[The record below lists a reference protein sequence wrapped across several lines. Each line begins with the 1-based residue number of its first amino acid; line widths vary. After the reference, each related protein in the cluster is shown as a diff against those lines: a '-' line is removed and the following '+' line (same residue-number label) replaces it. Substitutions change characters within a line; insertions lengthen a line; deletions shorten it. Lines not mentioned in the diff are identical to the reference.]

1 MLSGFGLEDRRVL
14 LLGAAGGIGSAAIR
28 EGLRHRYGL
37 MRLADIAPLTPAGQG
52 EETVTVDLLD
62 IPSLVAAMAG
72 IDCVVHM
79 AGVPV
84 EPEANAW
91 DQVLPA
97 NIVGVH
103 NLFEA
108 ARLAGVKR
116 VLFASSHHAAGF
128 HQRDTPTAQTL
139 VPRPD
144 SYYGVSKV
152 FGEAMGR
159 MYADKFGLQVLSLRI
174 GAYRDRPSDPAAGG
188 LDQPA
193 RHGRAG
199 EMRDRGPD
207 FGYATVYGVSANTRS
222 FWDNSAW
229 RFWATRR
236 GTTPRTGR
244 RRCWPVR
251 RRTRSRRRSRGA
263 GIAPRVSWGSR
274 GGSISGLSGSRTCP
288 TGCFATLFPHGG
300 RGT

>member
-1 MLSGFGLEDRRVL
+1 MSVL
-14 LLGAAGGIGSAAIR
+14 LLGAAGGIGSALR
-28 EGLRHRYGL
+28 EGLAGCYDL
-37 MRLADIAPLTPAGQG
+37 MRLADIAPLSAAGPG
-52 EETVTVDLLD
+52 EEIVRVDLLD
-62 IPSLVAAMAG
+62 LDGLVAAMAG

-91 DQVLPA
+91 ARVLPA

-108 ARLAGVKR
+108 ARIAGVKR

-128 HQRDTPTAQTL
+128 HRRETPTAETL

-174 GAYRDRPSDPAAGG
+174 GAYRERPSDPRQLAVWIS
-188 LDQPA
+188 P
-193 RHGRAG
+193 
-199 EMRDRGPD
+199 RDMVELVRCGIEAPD
-207 FGYATVYGVSANTRS
+207 FGYATVYGVSANTRT
-222 FWDNSAW
+222 FWDNSAVAFLGYQP
-229 RFWATRR
+229 RDNAEDWAEAIIASSPPEAPAAAPFQ
-236 GTTPRTGR
+236 GGWYCAKDFVGDPGR
-244 RRCWPVR
+244 VD
-251 RRTRSRRRSRGA
+251 
-263 GIAPRVSWGSR
+263 
-274 GGSISGLSGSRTCP
+274 
-288 TGCFATLFPHGG
+288 
-300 RGT
+300 

>member
-1 MLSGFGLEDRRVL
+1 MELADRRIL
-14 LLGAAGGIGSAAIR
+14 LLGAAGGIGSAIR
-28 EGLRHRYGL
+28 NGLGGRYGL
-37 MRLADIAPLTPAGQG
+37 MRLADIAPLASAGQG
-52 EETVTVDLLD
+52 EEIIYADLLD

-72 IDCVVHM
+72 IDTVVHM

-84 EPEANAW
+84 EPETNAW
-91 DQVLPA
+91 AQVLPA
-97 NIVGVH
+97 NIIGVH

-128 HQRDTPTAQTL
+128 HRRDTPTAQTL

-174 GAYRDRPSDPAAGG
+174 GAYRDRPSDPRQLAVWISPHDMVELVKCGIEA
-188 LDQPA
+188 
-193 RHGRAG
+193 
-199 EMRDRGPD
+199 PD

-222 FWDNSAW
+222 FWDNSAVA
-229 RFWATRR
+229 FLGYAPADNAEDWAEDVLT
-236 GTTPRTGR
+236 GTPED
-244 RRCWPVR
+244 PV
-251 RRTRSRRRSRGA
+251 A
-263 GIAPRVSWGSR
+263 APLQ
-274 GGSISGLSGSRTCP
+274 GGWYCAKDFVGKV
-288 TGCFATLFPHGG
+288 GG
-300 RGT
+300 